1 MSNPVVPGFRGLFR
15 RLFDNGIQ
23 ATPIEPPPLPVTAAA
38 TGDVSRWWPSYYKGP
53 RFTAPRSV
61 KKRAR
66 KAAKAAR
73 RNNR

>member
-15 RLFDNGIQ
+15 RLFGKAPVEK
-23 ATPIEPPPLPVTAAA
+23 ATPPKPPPAAA
-38 TGDVSRWWPSYYKGP
+38 AGDISRWWPSYYKGP
-53 RFTAPRSV
+53 RHDSPRAV